1 MLVGPQ
7 DTGAF
12 LNAGFIVAHYARVT
26 AEQRVL
32 DNYFPLTNEGRQQG
46 AVGKDLMTNALPSIK
61 VNHDK
66 PGILRPGESYTIY
79 HSDDI
84 LGNLV
89 PDLDVL
95 MERASRWAGVSCD
108 YLCTVVERY
117 ERRLVR
123 WWHTERRK
131 APGQ

>member
-1 MLVGPQ
+1 MGPQ

-12 LNAGFIVAHYARVT
+12 LNAAFIVVHYTRVT

-32 DNYFPLTNEGRQQG
+32 DHYFPLTNEGRPG
-46 AVGKDLMTNALPSIK
+46 AVEKTSLTNALPSIK
-61 VNHDK
+61 VNRDQ

-79 HSDDI
+79 HSEDI

-89 PDLDVL
+89 PDLDVFI
-95 MERASRWAGVSCD
+95 ERASRWAGVSGD
-108 YLCTVVERY
+108 YLCGVVERY

-123 WWHTERRK
+123 WWHNER
-131 APGQ
+131 GQ